1 MTVLHRRRL
10 GHSGGS
16 AGRSA
21 REAAMDWRKLAVL
34 SALLLAGLLFWGV
47 VVGLLVL
54 VTTQT

>member
-1 MTVLHRRRL
+1 VTVLHRRRL

-16 AGRSA
+16 ARRSE
-21 REAAMDWRKLAVL
+21 REAVMDWRKLAVL